1 MYFKAGKPVSEYT
14 ANVVAAPYRLSTE
27 WRYAPPR
34 NMRRYLRGK
43 YDVSGL
49 PPMPTHLMPLVM
61 PQHYKSQNATTE
73 AIPTSELAIARELW
87 QTQTQTKVC
96 EEDES
101 SDDERCV
108 IKRVKTIKK
117 MMNWADMCDSD
128 VEDDEF

>member
-1 MYFKAGKPVSEYT
+1 MNKTPFCNMYFKSGKPVSEYT

-43 YDVSGL
+43 YDVSAL

-61 PQHYKSQNATTE
+61 PEDCK
-73 AIPTSELAIARELW
+73 
-87 QTQTQTKVC
+87 TQTKVC

-108 IKRVKTIKK
+108 IKRVKTIKN